1 MLLSTAAAALTYACC
16 SEDIVVVFEQ
26 EAVAATVLV
35 PTVLVVLV
43 EAASCSLGFRGWGY
57 RRLLLSCWRVGAR
70 TKVRF
75 LNTSLLRT
83 SSSTVVY
90 FNSVPRP
97 STSSSTTTI
106 GRLTHYHSHFGWC
119 DEDGPPWPLRTS
131 VTFLYNDVGFR
142 KNEPFHGSRQSS
154 WGRREPFF
162 LGGLRSLLAAFFEIW
177 GGRRSSNSSRFC
189 WFRATMFMSFVCW

>member
-1 MLLSTAAAALTYACC
+1 MLLSTAGAALTYAWC

-83 SSSTVVY
+83 SSSSTVVY

-97 STSSSTTTI
+97 STSSSSTTTI
-106 GRLTHYHSHFGWC
+106 GRLTHYHIHFGWC
-119 DEDGPPWPLRTS
+119 NEDEDGPPCPLRTS

-154 WGRREPFF
+154 YGRGSLSFSAASGPYLLPFLKF
-162 LGGLRSLLAAFFEIW
+162 GGQPPQQQ
-177 GGRRSSNSSRFC
+177 
-189 WFRATMFMSFVCW
+189 

>member
-1 MLLSTAAAALTYACC
+1 MLLSTAGAALTYAWC

-83 SSSTVVY
+83 SSSSSTVVY

-106 GRLTHYHSHFGWC
+106 GRLTHYHIHFGWC
-119 DEDGPPWPLRTS
+119 DEDEDGPPWPLRTS

-154 WGRREPFF
+154 CGRGEPFF
-162 LGGLRSLLAAFFEIW
+162 LGGLRPLFAAFLKF
-177 GGRRSSNSSRFC
+177 GGPPPQQQK
-189 WFRATMFMSFVCW
+189 